1 MSGSINVAPA
11 APPARPARALVVAGE
26 AAGDMHAA
34 DQVRALGARCPGLE
48 VFGVGGPT
56 LRAEGMRVVTDAEDV
71 ATVGVVEGL
80 GRLRALVRTYRALV
94 RALREER
101 PDLCI
106 LVDFPEFNLRLARAA
121 KRAGVPVFYYIGPQV
136 WAWRRG
142 RVRTIG
148 RRVDGLA
155 LVFPFEPA
163 LYEKTVPRARFVG
176 HPLIDRVRVDR
187 ERTATLEA
195 IGFDP
200 AKRTVLLLPGSRPKE
215 IEYLLP
221 VFLAAARRMAGPDRQ
236 FVLALAPTL
245 KVAEVETALADA
257 GVPVR
262 VVEGGTYDLMAAA
275 DVALVSSGT
284 ATLECA
290 LLVCPMVIAY
300 KLAPLTAVVARV
312 LVRGVSHIG
321 LPNVVAGR
329 EIVPELVQGD
339 VTPERVAREAEAIL
353 ADPARRTRMIEDL
366 RGVRARLGEPGA
378 AERAADM
385 AVALMRQGRS

>member
-1 MSGSINVAPA
+1 MSSTDSATVP
-11 APPARPARALVVAGE
+11 APPRPVRVLLVAGE
-26 AAGDMHAA
+26 ASGDMHAA
-34 DQVRALGARCPGLE
+34 ELVRALRRHHPGLE

-56 LRAEGMRVVTDAEDV
+56 LRREGMRVVTDAEDI
-71 ATVGVVEGL
+71 ATVGVVEGI
-80 GRLRALVRTYRALV
+80 GRLRTLVRAYRGLV

-148 RRVDGLA
+148 RRVDALA
-155 LVFPFEPA
+155 LVFPIEPA
-163 LYEKTVPRARFVG
+163 LYEKTLPRARFVG
-176 HPLIDRVRVDR
+176 HPLIDLVRVDR
-187 ERTATLEA
+187 EREETFAAMGL
-195 IGFDP
+195 DP
-200 AKRTVLLLPGSRPKE
+200 DKRTILLLPGSRPKE

-221 VFLAAARRMAGPDRQ
+221 VFLEAAARMARPDRQ

-245 KVAEVETALADA
+245 KPATVAEAVTRAA
-257 GVPVR
+257 VPVR

-300 KLAPLTAVVARV
+300 KLSPLTALVARL
-312 LVRGVSHIG
+312 LVRGVAHIG
-321 LPNVVAGR
+321 MPNIVAGR
-329 EIVPELVQGD
+329 EIVPELVQAD
-339 VTPERVAREAEAIL
+339 VTAERIAAEAEAIV
-353 ADPARRTRMIEDL
+353 ADPARRARMIEDL
-366 RGVRARLGEPGA
+366 RGVRARLGDSGA
-378 AERAADM
+378 AARAAEM
-385 AVALMRQGRS
+385 AAALIDRTRS

>member
-1 MSGSINVAPA
+1 MSGGANVAPA
-11 APPARPARALVVAGE
+11 VPPARVVRVLLVAGE
-26 AAGDMHAA
+26 ASGDMHAA
-34 DQVRALGARCPGLE
+34 DLVRALRTRCPGLE

-56 LRAEGMRVVTDAEDV
+56 LRREGMRVVTDAEDV

-148 RRVDGLA
+148 RRVDALA

-187 ERTATLEA
+187 ERAATLEA

-221 VFLAAARRMAGPDRQ
+221 VFLAAARRMAAPDRQ

-245 KVAEVETALADA
+245 KLGVLETAVANA

-262 VVEGGTYDLMAAA
+262 VVEGGRYDLMAAA

-312 LVRGVSHIG
+312 LVRGVTHIG

-339 VTPERVAREAEAIL
+339 VTPERVAQEAEAIL
-353 ADPARRTRMIEDL
+353 ADPARRTRLIEDL
-366 RGVRARLGEPGA
+366 RGVRARLGDPGA

-385 AVALMRQGRS
+385 AVALLRQGRS

>member
-1 MSGSINVAPA
+1 MNGSPERA
-11 APPARPARALVVAGE
+11 APIGAARSARILLVAGE
-26 AAGDMHAA
+26 ASGDMHAA
-34 DQVRALGARCPGLE
+34 DLVRALRQHRPDLE
-48 VFGVGGPT
+48 VFGIGGPY
-56 LRAEGMRVVTDAEDV
+56 LRREGMRVLTEAEDV
-71 ATVGVVEGL
+71 ATVGVVEGVS
-80 GRLRALVRTYRALV
+80 RLRVLLRAYRALV
-94 RALREER
+94 QAMRDDP

-163 LYEKTVPRARFVG
+163 LYEQTVPRACFVG
-176 HPLIDRVRVDR
+176 HPLIDRVHVAR
-187 ERTATLEA
+187 EREATLAELDL
-195 IGFDP
+195 DP
-200 AKRTVLLLPGSRPKE
+200 AKRTILLLPGSRPKE

-221 VFLAAARRMAGPDRQ
+221 VFLEAAGRMARPDRQ
-236 FVLALAPTL
+236 FVLALAPTV
-245 KVAEVETALADA
+245 KRAAVAAAVAAA
-257 GVPVR
+257 GVSVR
-262 VVEGGTYDLMAAA
+262 VTEGSTYDLMAAA
-275 DVALVSSGT
+275 DLALVSSGT

-300 KLAPLTAVVARV
+300 KLSPVTAVVARL
-312 LVRGVSHIG
+312 LVRGVTHIG
-321 LPNVVAGR
+321 MPNIVAGR
-329 EIVPELVQGD
+329 EIVPELVQGE

-366 RGVRARLGEPGA
+366 RTVRARLGEPGA
-378 AERAADM
+378 AERAAEM
-385 AVALMRQGRS
+385 AVALIGSRRA

>member
-11 APPARPARALVVAGE
+11 APPARPARALLVAGE
-26 AAGDMHAA
+26 ASGDMHAA
-34 DQVRALGARCPGLE
+34 DLVRALRARCPGLE